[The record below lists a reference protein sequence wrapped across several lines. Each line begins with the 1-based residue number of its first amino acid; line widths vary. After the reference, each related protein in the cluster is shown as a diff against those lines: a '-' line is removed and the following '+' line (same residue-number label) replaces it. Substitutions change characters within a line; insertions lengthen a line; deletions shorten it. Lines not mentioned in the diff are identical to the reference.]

1 MIIYDKKTFA
11 FNLPDYC
18 GGNYVSVDVV
28 LPKQITQIT
37 FYTSSGKNLLFSV
50 NCNDTAL
57 QLLNNITFAYIQ
69 AKIDNEIF

>member
-1 MIIYDKKTFA
+1 MRIENKKTYS

-18 GGNYVSVDVV
+18 GSHYVSVDVV

-57 QLLNNITFAYIQ
+57 QQLNNITLAFIKAQ
-69 AKIDNEIF
+69 IDETI